1 MFPLANAFV
10 VLHSVMQ
17 LWYKDMEH
25 ARPLRIL
32 CQSGQDLSLTVRDGT
47 AVLARADDKDQR
59 QVVRRSCLKLCSVSA
74 AVVSAAFLTHTR
86 HGVSLAFA
94 ALGAELSEHRPR
106 HGRRGTPRVRAGAE
120 ALQRQ
125 RQPAGTSVRVFLV
138 PSREETGDRHPC
150 RVT

>member
-1 MFPLANAFV
+1 MG
-10 VLHSVMQ
+10 
-17 LWYKDMEH
+17 MEH

-59 QVVRRSCLKLCSVSA
+59 QVVRRSSARASSFVRSVSVA
-74 AVVSAAFLTHTR
+74 TVSAAFLTR

-94 ALGAELSEHRPR
+94 VLGPELSEHRPR
-106 HGRRGTPRVRAGAE
+106 DGRRGKPRVRARELGHRQGAE

-125 RQPAGTSVRVFLV
+125 RQRAGTSVRGFLL
-138 PSREETGDRHPC
+138 PSREETSDRQPC